1 MKILLIL
8 LMFTQVPVSAQH
20 NIKKVLVEGEGIPIV
35 MLAGGTADMS
45 GFALPSKELSGNY
58 KVIRMEHF
66 NVQYATEGLFLPKN
80 YSVGMESE
88 AIKYNLDSL
97 HIKEPIVLVGHS
109 YGGVIAL
116 DFALN
121 YPNRI
126 RSLVL
131 IEPPVFGMAEAKNE
145 SPEGMKKMQKLVKE
159 LTPQADITEDQVE
172 RFRCALLN
180 CDSFS
185 IRQHPQWATWVKQK
199 NRLRGLSAIGK
210 FKMSL
215 KKLHQ
220 FQKPV
225 LIITGTETVTFHKRI
240 DELLTEAFPFARQ
253 IIIQSGHA
261 IPTTAPKELLK
272 YLLEFIK

>member
-1 MKILLIL
+1 
-8 LMFTQVPVSAQH
+8 
-20 NIKKVLVEGEGIPIV
+20 
-35 MLAGGTADMS
+35 
-45 GFALPSKELSGNY
+45 
-58 KVIRMEHF
+58 
-66 NVQYATEGLFLPKN
+66 
-80 YSVGMESE
+80 MESE